1 MRLRRAVVAFAILAA
16 VLTALFV
23 ALSGCGGGDSPTL
36 LTDEEAAEY
45 FGVPA
50 THEGP
55 SDVGALVNVTYTPTD
70 KTGQMIITS
79 TLNKDSLDNFEAQIR
94 DEAKTLGIEPEKLEG
109 LGESAYFTASAVR
122 FFKDGATY
130 QVTASEPK
138 NGQDLKTVLISFAQK
153 MASRVP

>member
-1 MRLRRAVVAFAILAA
+1 MRLRRVAVAFAILAA
-16 VLTALFV
+16 FLTAFLV
-23 ALSGCGGGDSPTL
+23 LSGCGEGDSPTL

-55 SDVGALVNVTYTPTD
+55 TDVGALVNVTYTPAEGA
-70 KTGQMIITS
+70 GQMIITS
-79 TLNKDSLDNFEAQIR
+79 TLSEDSLDNFEAQVQ
-94 DEAKTLGIEPEKLEG
+94 DEAKTLGSEPEKLEG

-138 NGQDLKTVLISFAQK
+138 NGQDLKTALISLAQK
-153 MASRVP
+153 MASRAP

>member
-1 MRLRRAVVAFAILAA
+1 MRLRRVAVAFAILATL
-16 VLTALFV
+16 LTAFLV
-23 ALSGCGGGDSPTL
+23 LSGCGGGDSPTL
-36 LTDEEAAEY
+36 LTDEDAAEY

-55 SDVGALVNVTYTPTD
+55 SDAGALVDVTYTPAD
-70 KTGQMIITS
+70 GTGQMIITS
-79 TLNKDSLDNFEAQIR
+79 TLSKDSLDNFEAQIK
-94 DEAKTLGIEPEKLEG
+94 DEANALGIEPEKLEG

-138 NGQDLKTVLISFAQK
+138 NGQDLKTALISLAQK

>member
-1 MRLRRAVVAFAILAA
+1 MRLRRVAVAFTILVA
-16 VLTALFV
+16 VLTAFLV
-23 ALSGCGGGDSPTL
+23 VLSGCGGGDSPTL

-55 SDVGALVNVTYTPTD
+55 SDVGALVKVTYTPAD
-70 KTGQMIITS
+70 GTGQVIITS
-79 TLNKDSLDNFEAQIR
+79 TLSNDSLDNFEAQIQE
-94 DEAKTLGIEPEKLEG
+94 EAKTLGIEPEKLEG
-109 LGESAYFTASAVR
+109 LGESAYFTVSAVR

-138 NGQDLKTVLISFAQK
+138 NDQDLKTALISLAEK

>member
-1 MRLRRAVVAFAILAA
+1 VRLRRVAVAFAILAA
-16 VLTALFV
+16 FLTAFLV
-23 ALSGCGGGDSPTL
+23 LSGCGEGDSPTL

-55 SDVGALVNVTYTPTD
+55 TDVGALVNVTYTPAEGA
-70 KTGQMIITS
+70 GQMIITS
-79 TLNKDSLDNFEAQIR
+79 TLSEDSLDNFEAQVQ
-94 DEAKTLGIEPEKLEG
+94 DEAKTLGSEPEKLEG

-138 NGQDLKTVLISFAQK
+138 NGQDLKTALISLAQK
-153 MASRVP
+153 MASRAP